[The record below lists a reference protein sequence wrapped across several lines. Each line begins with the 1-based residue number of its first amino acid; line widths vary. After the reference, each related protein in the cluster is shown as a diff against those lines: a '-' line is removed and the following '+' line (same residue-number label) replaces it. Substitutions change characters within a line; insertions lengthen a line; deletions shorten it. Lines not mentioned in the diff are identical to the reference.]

1 MITLPACSTL
11 RPAHRVSSRGGR
23 RVFFLILC
31 GALLGGCVSQG
42 KYDALM
48 KDYDTLRASN
58 SSLAQNITEE
68 KTLSREKAAQSERLR
83 QELDAIKAKAEEQK
97 ATYAKLVKE
106 LSGELDTRKL
116 TIQQMKTGINVN
128 LTEDILFPSGSAIL
142 RDSGRD
148 VLAKVAG
155 QLQEVPYQI
164 IVSGFTDNLPIKGS
178 LSKRFPSNWDLA
190 AARATN
196 VVRLLEEQKV
206 PASKLVAASYGENQP
221 VADNATAE
229 GRKQN
234 RRIEIRLRPVVLE
247 NEKEE
252 GTP

>member
-1 MITLPACSTL
+1 MTTMTGNSAIRLTRRTSLSTG
-11 RPAHRVSSRGGR
+11 RPLLLTA
-23 RVFFLILC
+23 LC
-31 GALLGGCVSQG
+31 ALVLGGCVSQG

-48 KDYDTLRASN
+48 KEHTALRDSN
-58 SSLAQNITEE
+58 STLSKNFAEE
-68 KTLSREKAAQSERLR
+68 KNVSQEKAEQTAQL
-83 QELDAIKAKAEEQK
+83 QKELDAIKAKAEEQK

-128 LTEDILFPSGSAIL
+128 LTEDILFPSGSATL
-142 RDSGRD
+142 RDSGRE

-155 QLQEVPYQI
+155 QLQKVPYQI
-164 IVSGFTDNLPIKGS
+164 IVSGFTDNLPIKGN
-178 LSKRFPSNWDLA
+178 LATRFPSNWDLA

-196 VVRLLEEQKV
+196 VVRLLEQQKV

-221 VADNATAE
+221 VADNATEA

-247 NEKEE
+247 SEKEKD
-252 GTP
+252 